1 MHTSTLKKMKRSI
14 AAGLS
19 LGLLAM
25 MLPLSVARAATT
37 LDLSITD
44 LNIVSFGA
52 TTDEV
57 QEPTGDPYEDYIQ
70 ITTCAQNGPEEY
82 ATGLVQVKI
91 DGEVVN
97 ETSYALSFYAGK
109 TDGCMAVY
117 AGVIGAYDLVEGETY
132 TFSAS
137 FNPEGSLTES
147 STSNN
152 SRSEDIQLKG
162 PYPDIDL
169 SVEGISV
176 VSFGE
181 TTDDVREPTGDPYYD
196 YIQIDT
202 CIINVPSDYAKGLVT
217 VEVEGDVVYNT
228 SYALSFWED
237 EPNGCKPVWTGVVG
251 AYDMIPGEN
260 YDITAS
266 FTLEDGAYEGNLDNN
281 SDDAT
286 VSLGYPEDVFPDLI
300 VTDTYLDQ
308 DGQLNVII
316 QNQGGGAV
324 TDYYSQQQEQKG
336 ITNIYVNDELKYA
349 YEWDAGSNE
358 TFYPSGGEI
367 HYTLD
372 EYPYGTK
379 VSVEIDSENAVD
391 ESNESNNTFENT
403 LSPDLVVKKIYL
415 IKATDSEIYDRMA
428 FEVTN
433 QGYADVQEESGLIK
447 WTAYDSSTGETLGN
461 GGYDWKTLKEKE
473 FLVHGQST
481 TIDSVAV
488 EGFGEGDLGE
498 VCMDNRGEVSESNE
512 QNNCMEVT
520 LAYETV
526 NPFSDIDA

>member
-228 SYALSFWED
+228 SYALSFW
-237 EPNGCKPVWTGVVG
+237 
-251 AYDMIPGEN
+251 
-260 YDITAS
+260 
-266 FTLEDGAYEGNLDNN
+266 
-281 SDDAT
+281 
-286 VSLGYPEDVFPDLI
+286 
-300 VTDTYLDQ
+300 
-308 DGQLNVII
+308 
-316 QNQGGGAV
+316 
-324 TDYYSQQQEQKG
+324 
-336 ITNIYVNDELKYA
+336 
-349 YEWDAGSNE
+349 
-358 TFYPSGGEI
+358 
-367 HYTLD
+367 
-372 EYPYGTK
+372 
-379 VSVEIDSENAVD
+379 
-391 ESNESNNTFENT
+391 
-403 LSPDLVVKKIYL
+403 
-415 IKATDSEIYDRMA
+415 
-428 FEVTN
+428 
-433 QGYADVQEESGLIK
+433 
-447 WTAYDSSTGETLGN
+447 
-461 GGYDWKTLKEKE
+461 
-473 FLVHGQST
+473 
-481 TIDSVAV
+481 
-488 EGFGEGDLGE
+488 
-498 VCMDNRGEVSESNE
+498 
-512 QNNCMEVT
+512 
-520 LAYETV
+520 
-526 NPFSDIDA
+526 